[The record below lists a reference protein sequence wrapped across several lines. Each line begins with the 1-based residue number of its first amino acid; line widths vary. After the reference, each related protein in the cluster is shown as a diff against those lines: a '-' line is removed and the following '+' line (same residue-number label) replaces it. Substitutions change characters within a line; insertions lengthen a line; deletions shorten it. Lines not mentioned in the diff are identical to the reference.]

1 MKPVETKYVLRY
13 SDEVKINK
21 NAPEFS
27 SVSSVVHFCHDYIDV
42 VQHDVCVVRGEGQG
56 RSDPDGVVTAA
67 S

>member
-27 SVSSVVHFCHDYIDV
+27 SISFLGCTFLS
-42 VQHDVCVVRGEGQG
+42 
-56 RSDPDGVVTAA
+56 
-67 S
+67 